1 MTKNKR
7 PKPKVQRASISGA
20 RNLQE
25 LADFWDTHDL
35 TDFEE
40 FTRDV
45 EIEVKIE
52 SRCHYVAIAPELM
65 ERLTREAQARGL
77 SAQSLAN
84 LWIQERLAR
93 QGAGA

>member
-1 MTKNKR
+1 MARNKNR
-7 PKPKVQRASISGA
+7 KPKEQRASLSGA

-40 FTRDV
+40 QTYDVEMEV
-45 EIEVKIE
+45 EIE
-52 SRCHYVAIAPELM
+52 SRRHYVAIDPELM
-65 ERLTREAQARGL
+65 EQLMREARARGL

-84 LWIQERLAR
+84 LWIQERLVQRTAR
-93 QGAGA
+93 V